1 MVHTGK
7 SLRKRGDMQV
17 RDEAHGVPP
26 NQEERDFLLSLI
38 ESAEAKWAADAWLM
52 YKESGRGMFNI
63 SDQQLN
69 ELPKTDEL
77 VRWDWR
83 PTYSTEESMKEA
95 GFSDVSIMELKQ
107 FMDSYDPELE
117 MIVRHIRL
125 GGCVSIY
132 VLRTN
137 PRPSEAGHFAN
148 RTN

>member
-1 MVHTGK
+1 
-7 SLRKRGDMQV
+7 MQV

-26 NQEERDFLLSLI
+26 NQAERASMLSLI
-38 ESAEAKWAADAWLM
+38 ENAEAKLAADAWSM
-52 YKESGRGMFNI
+52 YTAHGRGMFNI
-63 SDQQLN
+63 SDQQLS

-95 GFSDVSIMELKQ
+95 GFGDASIMELKQ
-107 FMDSYDPELE
+107 FMDNYDPELE

-125 GGCVSIY
+125 GGYVSIY

-137 PRPSEAGHFAN
+137 PRPPVAGHFAN